1 MRNFKKNDSG
11 FICAHCGAEVP
22 PLGYTSRDHCNKCL
36 HSLHVDIIPGDREN
50 ECKGTLV
57 PVQTL
62 PDAKKGFIIIYKCSK
77 CGATVRNMMARDDD
91 TELLIK
97 LTAVTG

>member
-1 MRNFKKNDSG
+1 MGNFKKNDNS
-11 FICAHCGAEVP
+11 FICLNCGANVP
-22 PLGYTSRDHCNKCL
+22 RLGYTSRDHCNVCL

-62 PDAKKGFIIIYKCSK
+62 PDAKRGFIIIYKCSK
-77 CGATVRNMMARDDD
+77 CGAEIRNVAARDDD

-97 LTAVTG
+97 LTAKQ

>member
-97 LTAVTG
+97 LTAVK